1 MKKMKKD
8 YLYETIAVNKD
19 GVNGETYINKEDGLS
34 VKVSNP
40 LNNQNGTNPEELL
53 GLSLS
58 TCFNSTIKAILKEK
72 KLVNKS
78 RVEVKVQLK
87 KELEG
92 MGFLFDVLIL
102 AAIDDL
108 NPEVIEDIVHAAS
121 LRCPVYKL
129 IKESDTVSVHI
140 IDY

>member
-19 GVNGETYINKEDGLS
+19 GVNGETYINKENGLS
-34 VKVSNP
+34 VKVSSP
-40 LNNQNGTNPEELL
+40 LNNQIGTNPEELL

-108 NPEVIEDIVHAAS
+108 NPEVIEDIVLAAS

>member
-1 MKKMKKD
+1 MKKD

-34 VKVSNP
+34 VKVSSP
-40 LNNQNGTNPEELL
+40 LNNQIGTNPEELL

-78 RVEVKVQLK
+78 SVEVKVQLK

>member
-34 VKVSNP
+34 VKVSSP
-40 LNNQNGTNPEELL
+40 LNNQIGTNPEELL

-87 KELEG
+87 RELEG

>member
-34 VKVSNP
+34 VKVSSP
-40 LNNQNGTNPEELL
+40 LNNQIGTNPEELL

-92 MGFLFDVLIL
+92 TGFLFDILIL

-108 NPEVIEDIVHAAS
+108 EPEVIEDIVHAAS

>member
-34 VKVSNP
+34 VKVSSP
-40 LNNQNGTNPEELL
+40 LNNQIGTNPEELL

-92 MGFLFDVLIL
+92 MGFLFNVLIL

>member
-34 VKVSNP
+34 VEVSSP
-40 LNNQNGTNPEELL
+40 LNNQIGTNPEELL

-58 TCFNSTIKAILKEK
+58 TCFNSTIKAILKER

-92 MGFLFDVLIL
+92 TGFLFDVLIR

-108 NPEVIEDIVHAAS
+108 EPEVIEDIVHAAS

>member
-34 VKVSNP
+34 VKVSSP
-40 LNNQNGTNPEELL
+40 LNNQIGTNPEELL

-92 MGFLFDVLIL
+92 TGFIFDVLIL

>member
-8 YLYETIAVNKD
+8 YLYETIAVNRD

-34 VKVSNP
+34 VKVSSP
-40 LNNQNGTNPEELL
+40 LNNQIGTNPEELL

>member
-34 VKVSNP
+34 VKVSSP
-40 LNNQNGTNPEELL
+40 LNNQIGTNPEELL

-58 TCFNSTIKAILKEK
+58 TCFNSTMKAILKEK

>member
-1 MKKMKKD
+1 MKKD

-34 VKVSNP
+34 VKVSSP
-40 LNNQNGTNPEELL
+40 LNNQIGTNPEELL

-87 KELEG
+87 KELES
-92 MGFLFDVLIL
+92 MGFLFEVLIL

-108 NPEVIEDIVHAAS
+108 EPEVIENIVHAAS
-121 LRCPVYKL
+121 LRVQSISSSK
-129 IKESDTVSVHI
+129 KVSPWL
-140 IDY
+140 

>member
-34 VKVSNP
+34 VKVSSP
-40 LNNQNGTNPEELL
+40 LNNQIGTNPEDLL

>member
-1 MKKMKKD
+1 MKKRKKD

-19 GVNGETYINKEDGLS
+19 GVNGETYINKENGLS
-34 VKVSNP
+34 VKVSSP
-40 LNNQNGTNPEELL
+40 LNNQIGTNPEELL

-108 NPEVIEDIVHAAS
+108 NPEVIKDIVHAAS

>member
-34 VKVSNP
+34 VKVSSP
-40 LNNQNGTNPEELL
+40 LNNQIGTNPEELL

>member
-34 VKVSNP
+34 VKVSSP
-40 LNNQNGTNPEELL
+40 LNNQIGTNPEELL

-87 KELEG
+87 K
-92 MGFLFDVLIL
+92 
-102 AAIDDL
+102 
-108 NPEVIEDIVHAAS
+108 N
-121 LRCPVYKL
+121 
-129 IKESDTVSVHI
+129 
-140 IDY
+140 

>member
-1 MKKMKKD
+1 MKKD

-19 GVNGETYINKEDGLS
+19 GVNGETYINKEDGLR
-34 VKVSNP
+34 VKVSSP
-40 LNNQNGTNPEELL
+40 LNNQIGTNPEELL

-58 TCFNSTIKAILKEK
+58 TCFNSTMKAILKEK

-108 NPEVIEDIVHAAS
+108 EPEVIEDIVHAAS

-140 IDY
+140 SDY

>member
-34 VKVSNP
+34 VKVSSP
-40 LNNQNGTNPEELL
+40 LNNQIGTNPEELL

-78 RVEVKVQLK
+78 RVEVKVLLK

>member
-1 MKKMKKD
+1 MKKD

-34 VKVSNP
+34 VKVSSP
-40 LNNQNGTNPEELL
+40 LNNQIGTNPEELL

>member
-34 VKVSNP
+34 VNVSSP
-40 LNNQNGTNPEELL
+40 LNNQVGTNPEELL

>member
-34 VKVSNP
+34 VKVSSP
-40 LNNQNGTNPEELL
+40 LNNQIGTNPEELL

-108 NPEVIEDIVHAAS
+108 NPEVIEDIVHAAN
-121 LRCPVYKL
+121 LQAY
-129 IKESDTVSVHI
+129 
-140 IDY
+140 

>member
-34 VKVSNP
+34 VKVSSP
-40 LNNQNGTNPEELL
+40 LNNQIGTNPEELL

-72 KLVNKS
+72 KLGNKS

>member
-34 VKVSNP
+34 VKVSSP
-40 LNNQNGTNPEELL
+40 LNNQIGTNPEELL

-140 IDY
+140 IAY